1 MSTDPGTRSPIS
13 SDSARNYRSLSLWHD
28 TLPADDSL
36 EPRPSLPGDLSVD
49 VAIVGAGFTGL
60 WTAHYLREAD
70 PTLRIA
76 IVERDIAGFGA
87 SGRNGG
93 WASALMPMGLD
104 SIASEHGRDAA
115 IRMQRAM
122 YDSIDEIGRVTQA
135 LGIDCHFAKGGTLNM
150 VRNPAQA
157 PRVHAALAHSASYE
171 LRDDVWLDRHQA
183 ARRAAASRLLGAA
196 HTPHCAA
203 IHPGRLVRGLAASV
217 TSRGVALYERT
228 SVESIEPHRVRTDH
242 GTVTAQFVVRA
253 TEGFTATLPGLRR
266 AMVPIY
272 SLMIATEPLPE
283 ETWGEIGL
291 SERETF
297 SDARHSVIYGQ
308 RTADGRF
315 AFGGRGAP
323 YHFASA
329 IQPGFDR
336 DDRVHDAIHRTLVEL
351 FPQVRDAAITHRW
364 GGPLGATR
372 DWHCSVGLD
381 PASGMAW
388 AGGYV
393 GDGVTTTNL
402 AGRSLADL
410 ILGRP
415 SDLTSLPWVGHRSR
429 QWEPEPLRWVAI
441 RSALALAAGSDRF
454 EDRHL
459 RPERPRSWVL
469 AKLLGH

>member
-1 MSTDPGTRSPIS
+1 M
-13 SDSARNYRSLSLWHD
+13 WHD
-28 TLPADDSL
+28 TLPADDLL

-70 PTLRIA
+70 PSLRIA
-76 IVERDIAGFGA
+76 IIERDIAGFGA

-104 SIASEHGRDAA
+104 SIAHEHGRDAA

-122 YDSIDEIGRVTQA
+122 YDSVDEIGRVTQA
-135 LGIDCHFAKGGTLNM
+135 LGIDCHFAKGGTLNL

-157 PRVHAALAHSASYE
+157 PRVRAALAHAASYH
-171 LRDDVWLDRHQA
+171 LHDDVWLDRDPA
-183 ARRAAASRLLGAA
+183 TARAAATRLLGAA
-196 HTPHCAA
+196 FTPHCAA
-203 IHPGRLVRGLAASV
+203 LHPARLARGLAASV
-217 TSRGVALYERT
+217 ASRGVALYERT
-228 SVESIEPHRVRTDH
+228 TVDSIEPHRVHTDH
-242 GTVTAQFVVRA
+242 GTITAQFVVRA
-253 TEGFTATLPGLRR
+253 TEGFTPQLPGFRR
-266 AMVPIY
+266 TVVPIY
-272 SLMIATEPLPE
+272 SLMIATEPLPDHV
-283 ETWGEIGL
+283 WQEIGL
-291 SERETF
+291 AARETF

-329 IQPGFDR
+329 VRPRFDR
-336 DDRVHDAIHRTLVEL
+336 DVEVHARIHATLLDL
-351 FPQVRDAAITHRW
+351 FPQTADAAITHRW

-372 DWHCSVGLD
+372 DWHCSVGVD
-381 PASGMAW
+381 PTTGLAW

-402 AGRSLADL
+402 AGRTLTDL
-410 ILGRP
+410 IVGRHT
-415 SDLTSLPWVGHRSR
+415 DITTLAWVGHRSR
-429 QWEPEPLRWVAI
+429 QWEPEPLRWIAI
-441 RSALALAAGSDRF
+441 RSALALAADSDRF
-454 EDRHL
+454 EERHL